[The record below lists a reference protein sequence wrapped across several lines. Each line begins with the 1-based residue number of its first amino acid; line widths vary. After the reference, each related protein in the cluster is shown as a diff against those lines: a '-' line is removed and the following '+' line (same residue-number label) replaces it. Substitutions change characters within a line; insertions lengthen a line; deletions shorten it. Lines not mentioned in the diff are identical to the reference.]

1 MYCSK
6 SQLFHEYSTIL
17 KTLDKI
23 NCNKSSQKCD
33 PMSSG
38 DFVRESSKLSFIEQK
53 EEEPTNVIDAQEK
66 QDDENSKNSQIIE
79 IYALMLSIVSFLL
92 GFCLKIALSAFD
104 FIANVSRTLM
114 IMCIDDL
121 WSGSNEPFLLT
132 YDNFK
137 ALVIKT
143 SSNINARKI
152 LLSMSVW
159 TLAFCYVFC
168 KFMHQIIKFLLVQ
181 VPVPK

>member
-23 NCNKSSQKCD
+23 NCTKSSEICD

-38 DFVRESSKLSFIEQK
+38 DFVKESSNLSFIEQK
-53 EEEPTNVIDAQEK
+53 EEEPKRMIDAQEK
-66 QDDENSKNSQIIE
+66 LDEENSKNSQIIE

-92 GFCLKIALSAFD
+92 GFCLKIAFGAFD

-143 SSNINARKI
+143 TSNINARKV
-152 LLSMSVW
+152 LLLMGVW
-159 TLAFCYVFC
+159 ILAFGYIFS
-168 KFMHQIIKFLLVQ
+168 KLLHQIIKFLLLQ
-181 VPVPK
+181 ITVPT